1 MLQGPHNIVPH
12 GTSNAIDSRG
22 TEMPIE
28 GAKLVIISSSVA
40 RSGYILASILNS
52 SNNVANFIIIVY
64 LSVSTKV
71 VKAYMIYIYI
81 YIKYILHCMHVK
93 ITYILFYLTHEGL
106 LLYINYI
113 GTAVN
118 VDM

>member
-1 MLQGPHNIVPH
+1 MLQGSHNIVPH

-28 GAKLVIISSSVA
+28 GVKLVIISSSVA
-40 RSGYILASILNS
+40 RSDYILASILNS
-52 SNNVANFIIIVY
+52 SNNVVNFIIIVY

-81 YIKYILHCMHVK
+81 SNTSY
-93 ITYILFYLTHEGL
+93 
-106 LLYINYI
+106 
-113 GTAVN
+113 TACT
-118 VDM
+118 

>member
-1 MLQGPHNIVPH
+1 
-12 GTSNAIDSRG
+12 
-22 TEMPIE
+22 
-28 GAKLVIISSSVA
+28 
-40 RSGYILASILNS
+40 
-52 SNNVANFIIIVY
+52 
-64 LSVSTKV
+64 
-71 VKAYMIYIYI
+71 
-81 YIKYILHCMHVK
+81 MHVK

>member
-1 MLQGPHNIVPH
+1 MLQGPHNIIPH

-81 YIKYILHCMHVK
+81 YQIHPTLHARK
-93 ITYILFYLTHEGL
+93 NY
-106 LLYINYI
+106 LYII
-113 GTAVN
+113 LLDT
-118 VDM
+118 